1 VNFPAIDVL
10 RALAAL
16 SVLVYHVIEM
26 GQWSGFPAHG
36 PLTVFRYGWAGV
48 NLFLVISGFV
58 IGLTALHGFSRDGL
72 DFRRPFVRR
81 RLARVVPLY
90 LLTGLVYV
98 LLVESSLLFAPAA
111 RQLTHFGSHLLFLH
125 NLNHETYGTLNGP
138 NWSVALEMQFYLAI
152 LLATPWLA
160 RLNPWRMLLGAVLF
174 SALYRWVTT
183 LWLPPGASVIHEQHV
198 AAIQLPGVLDHF
210 AMGIFLARAVRGEAG
225 AWWQAQ
231 LTPGWLGCL
240 KFTAAAAVL
249 VLLAGWVLRSGSYWD
264 RTSMIVGFP
273 LLLAMALAMVVTAAI
288 AFPAPRAAL
297 LQPLRYP
304 GIISYGIY
312 LWHVPV
318 LLSLLARYPTLRE
331 GRLLAFTLACTL
343 LLAAFSWHAFEKPW
357 IRRSQTQ

>member
-16 SVLVYHVIEM
+16 SVVVYHVIEM
-26 GQWSGFPAHG
+26 GQWSGFATQG
-36 PLTVFRYGWAGV
+36 PLVVFRYGWAGV

-58 IGLTALHGFSRDGL
+58 IGLTALNGFARDGSA
-72 DFRRPFVRR
+72 FQRPFVRR

-98 LLVESSLLFAPAA
+98 LLVESSLLFAPVS

-125 NLNHETYGTLNGP
+125 NLNPDTYGTINGP
-138 NWSVALEMQFYLAI
+138 NWSVALEMQFYLAV
-152 LLATPWLA
+152 LLLTPWLA
-160 RLNPWRMLLGAVLF
+160 RWNPWRMLLAAVLF

-183 LWLPPGASVIHEQHV
+183 LFLPPGASVVHEQHV

-210 AMGIFLARAVRGEAG
+210 ALGIFLARAVRGEAG
-225 AWWQAQ
+225 AWWQAR
-231 LTPGWLGCL
+231 LTPSWAHCL
-240 KFTAAAAVL
+240 QFAAVAAVL
-249 VLLAGWVLRSGSYWD
+249 VGAAGWLLRSGSYWD
-264 RTSMIVGFP
+264 RPSMIVGFP
-273 LLLAMALAMVVTAAI
+273 LLLALGLAAVVMTAI

-312 LWHVPV
+312 LWHAPV
-318 LLSLLARYPTLRE
+318 LLSLLGRYPTLRE
-331 GRLLAFTLACTL
+331 GRLLVTTLVCTL

-357 IRRSQTQ
+357 IRRSQMP

>member
-1 VNFPAIDVL
+1 MNFPAIDVL

-16 SVLVYHVIEM
+16 SVLVYHVVEM
-26 GQWSGFPAHG
+26 GQWASFASHG
-36 PLTVFRYGWAGV
+36 PLAVFRYGWAGV

-58 IGLTALHGFSRDGL
+58 IGLTALGGFERDG
-72 DFRRPFVRR
+72 DGFRRPFVRR

-98 LLVESSLLFAPAA
+98 LLVESSLLFAPAE

-125 NLNHETYGTLNGP
+125 NLHHDTYGTINGP
-138 NWSVALEMQFYLAI
+138 NWSVALEMQFYLAV
-152 LLATPWLA
+152 LLLTPLLA
-160 RLNPWRMLLGAVLF
+160 RLNPWRMLLAAVLF

-183 LWLPPGASVIHEQHV
+183 LWLPPGASVVHEQHV

-210 AMGIFLARAVRGEAG
+210 ALGIFLARAVRGEAG
-225 AWWQAQ
+225 TWWQAR
-231 LTPGWLGCL
+231 LAPGWSHCL
-240 KFTAAAAVL
+240 QFAAVAG
-249 VLLAGWVLRSGSYWD
+249 VLLTLAGWLLRSGSYWD
-264 RTSMIVGFP
+264 RSSMIVGFP
-273 LLLAMALAMVVTAAI
+273 LLLALGLAAVVMAAI

-318 LLSLLARYPTLRE
+318 LLSLLGRYPSLRE
-331 GRLLAFTLACTL
+331 GRLLATTLVCTL

-357 IRRSQTQ
+357 IRRSQTS